1 MSHVSHVSL
10 SLFGL
15 FGLFGFFGPSVMLHA
30 PAPFV
35 FPSFTSCHLD
45 VQGLNVWRC
54 TQVGTGQQISPG
66 RSQHHCLP
74 WSAERP
80 PGRPASSGL
89 LVENLKTPPFW
100 WWMLDIFGG
109 FNEVIRSYCQPTW
122 DDDLQVVFSLHGISM
137 YSPRFE
143 HQPDSKVWMI
153 ASLIPYHFINI
164 ELKHVEAC

>member
-1 MSHVSHVSL
+1 MCHMCHMGHWACLACLASL
-10 SLFGL
+10 APRWCFMPH
-15 FGLFGFFGPSVMLHA
+15 FFP
-30 PAPFV
+30 PALPRAI
-35 FPSFTSCHLD
+35 SRHLD
-45 VQGLNVWRC
+45 AQGLNVWRC
-54 TQVGTGQQISPG
+54 TQVGTGQQISSG

-89 LVENLKTPPFW
+89 LVRILRHLKTPPFW
-100 WWMLDIFGG
+100 WWMLDIL
-109 FNEVIRSYCQPTW
+109 EVSTRSYCQHTW